1 MMDAKLIRI
10 NSAFVQ
16 DHCNSIELK
25 IILFFNMLK
34 LYVMKKCIILLL
46 AIFFLATCDSDD
58 PVQFKL
64 TTQAQPAEGGTVSPA
79 SGTFDEG
86 EEVTLKAT
94 PADEYLF
101 KNWSDDAVGNENPIT
116 IIMTDD
122 KFITA
127 NFEKRTYPLSIQI
140 QGEGTVTEEIVV
152 AKSSTDYPS
161 GTRVRLTAV
170 PNEGWDFLRWSGA
183 YSGTDNPIELTI
195 TEATQINVY
204 FEPDDV
210 EKTYVPDNQFEKAL
224 VDLGYDDFVD
234 EYVLTEN
241 IRGIEIL
248 DISDRKI
255 VDLTGLEDFEALNAL
270 DASNNNILSA
280 EFYKNTKL
288 AVLNLEGNDLA
299 RLDLSL
305 MGCMFNVNVKEN
317 PLTCVQVNEEQ
328 LECMIPAEVYMK
340 VETDAG
346 VEISLDC
353 GYGTEELTYVPDD
366 NFERALIDMGYDDKM
381 DDFVLTA
388 NISMVEELDLS
399 GLEIH
404 GLTGIEGFAAL
415 EALSCSDNLIKSL
428 DMTRNVKLGMLKA
441 ENNEIRTVNL
451 SQNTDL
457 YALHLKGNLL
467 SEINLSNTES
477 LIYLDVSANVLE
489 KLDVSAVNL
498 WTLYATGNMLTCI
511 RVNQVQ
517 LDDLDQFLSCNTPDY
532 CWVVDPGVDFKL
544 DCNP

>member
-1 MMDAKLIRI
+1 
-10 NSAFVQ
+10 
-16 DHCNSIELK
+16 
-25 IILFFNMLK
+25 MLK

-64 TTQAQPAEGGTVSPA
+64 TTQAQPAEGGTVSPV

>member
-64 TTQAQPAEGGTVSPA
+64 TTQAQPAEGGTVSPV

-451 SQNTDL
+451 SQNKDL

>member
-64 TTQAQPAEGGTVSPA
+64 TTQAQPAEGGTVSPV